1 MVPED
6 FVVVLITAASLDE
19 ASRIG
24 RRLVESRLAACANVV
39 GPIRSIFRWEGA
51 IENQREHLLLV
62 KARAADVPPRA
73 GTRTAGSS
81 SGRSRRGTWGRAN
94 RPRRPRCGGG
104 ARRRGSRR
112 RSRRSSVT

>member
-39 GPIRSIFRWEGA
+39 GPVRSIFRWEGA
-51 IENQREHLLLV
+51 IENQSEHLLLV
-62 KARAADVPPRA
+62 KARAADVPALEAEVRA
-73 GTRTAGSS
+73 RHSYEVPEVLALSVRGGSAAYLAWLAES
-81 SGRSRRGTWGRAN
+81 TD
-94 RPRRPRCGGG
+94 
-104 ARRRGSRR
+104 RGS
-112 RSRRSSVT
+112 